1 MVKNNTLEELKEVFK
16 GYNKG
21 KYTFGKYGTGEQI
34 ERAFVEGK
42 IFVLKGAKSI
52 FALFITIPILYA
64 ILMPM
69 IISLSLE
76 YPESEIMIPITSIEI
91 PIIVSLLL
99 LPICITHIRH
109 FVVIGPSGFYYR
121 KVIKKGCFHWKDVI
135 LAQASIHTTRGGYRR
150 PSVTV
155 GRVEIIL
162 PGIERIEKRKLRFD
176 SGNYRKNE
184 FPSGRAVKRVL
195 FIRLFEIYSGLG
207 KRQSIPKFVENK
219 DFMKQEKRRKAEQII
234 YNFLTNNK
242 GKAFTTHSLNKKC
255 LELQQLGLEI
265 EDIEVISKQL
275 NFLGK
280 IGQEVK
286 ENEIFYYIR

>member
-1 MVKNNTLEELKEVFK
+1 MDNHNILKELRETYRNYK
-16 GYNKG
+16 KG

-42 IFVLKGAKSI
+42 TFVLKGGKII
-52 FALFITIPILYA
+52 FSLFVIIPILYA

-76 YPESEIMIPITSIEI
+76 YPESEIMIPITSIII
-91 PIIVSLLL
+91 PVIGSLLL

-121 KVIKKGCFHWKDVI
+121 NVFKNGCFHWNDVI

-150 PSVTV
+150 PSVTL

-162 PGIERIEKRKLRFD
+162 PGKEKLKKRKLRFD
-176 SGNYRKNE
+176 SGQYRKKE
-184 FPSGRAVKRVL
+184 FPSGRAIKRVM
-195 FIRLFEIYSGLG
+195 FIRLFEIYSELG
-207 KRQSIPKFVENK
+207 KRQRIPKSAENK
-219 DFMKQEKRRKAEQII
+219 EIMKPEKRRKAEQII
-234 YNFLTNNK
+234 SNFLMKNK

-265 EDIEVISKQL
+265 DEIEGISKDL

-280 IGQEVK
+280 IGLEVK
-286 ENEIFYYIR
+286 KNEIFYYIR